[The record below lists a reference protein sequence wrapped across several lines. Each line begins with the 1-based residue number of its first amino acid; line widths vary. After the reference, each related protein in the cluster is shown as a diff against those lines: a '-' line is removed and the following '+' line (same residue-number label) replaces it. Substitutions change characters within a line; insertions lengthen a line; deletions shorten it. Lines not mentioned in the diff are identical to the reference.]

1 MMIQQQ
7 KAEARSQRELDQ
19 VARQN
24 RTRGQIEEKLQRE
37 AYEQQQYESEV
48 QRMEKEELELIMR
61 LKNTK
66 LLEEAAHNEL
76 ETALTTEDPGAK
88 LAQQRAGPARGKMGS
103 RGGKRN

>member
-19 VARQN
+19 IARQN

-37 AYEQQQYESEV
+37 AYEQQQYEAEV

-76 ETALTTEDPGAK
+76 ETALNDPDPGAK
-88 LAQQRAGPARGKMGS
+88 LAQVQTQ
-103 RGGKRN
+103 